1 MYSVNDSSMGDYPPV
16 SWISQGTLPKVPLD
30 LSMVLPR
37 GDVMERQFPTPSP
50 DGEAVVASLGDTS
63 ARASSR
69 TGAGV
74 TAGNQSVNWAQWGQ
88 DMLTTGI
95 DDTKNILASL
105 IGGSGKKSVQQGFDT
120 TFQQQL
126 AQQQTQMQ
134 MQQQTAAIQQ
144 QMALERQ
151 KMQMQLELAK
161 AQAQAATPPTVPG
174 VPLDQQQ
181 QQVYPMI
188 GPSIEPKVE
197 KKFPTWAWVLIG
209 LGGAAAVGGVL
220 YFTLGRKKTE

>member
-16 SWISQGTLPKVPLD
+16 SWIAQGTLPKVPLD

-37 GDVMERQFPTPSP
+37 GDVMERKFPTPSP
-50 DGEAVVASLGDTS
+50 EGEAVVASLGATRS
-63 ARASSR
+63 TRESS
-69 TGAGV
+69 
-74 TAGNQSVNWAQWGQ
+74 AGNQSVNWAQWGQ

-95 DDTKNILASL
+95 EDTKNIIGGL

-126 AQQQTQMQ
+126 AQQQMQMQ
-134 MQQQTAAIQQ
+134 MQQQAAAMQQ
-144 QMALERQ
+144 QMALEQQ

-174 VPLDQQQ
+174 VSLDQQQ

-188 GPSIEPKVE
+188 GPGIEPKVE

-220 YFTLGRKKTE
+220 YFTLGREKTE